1 MKERWRDSNFCL
13 KAPMDFSYFIWMD
26 GWMDG
31 WIDGW
36 MDGWMN
42 ELILVSF
49 KYILV

>member
-1 MKERWRDSNFCL
+1 MKERWRDSNLCL

-31 WIDGW
+31 W
-36 MDGWMN
+36 MN